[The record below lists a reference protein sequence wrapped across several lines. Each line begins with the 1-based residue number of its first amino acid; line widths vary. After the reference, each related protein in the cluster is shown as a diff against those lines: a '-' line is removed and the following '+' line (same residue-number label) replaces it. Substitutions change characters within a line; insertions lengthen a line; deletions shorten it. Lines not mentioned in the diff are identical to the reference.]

1 MAIILDAKLSRRSRR
16 AIRRRSVRRQ
26 LVNVL
31 CDAVERDGMVVCPA
45 KAWEIQDYA
54 RESGC
59 RIAVFATDDDVTA
72 RDSRRA
78 RAVARVVNGRIVV
91 EGCGDD
97 KDAGALDP
105 TLPAT
110 AQVAVALA
118 HATLRGVVGG

>member
-1 MAIILDAKLSRRSRR
+1 
-16 AIRRRSVRRQ
+16 
-26 LVNVL
+26 
-31 CDAVERDGMVVCPA
+31 MVVCPA

-78 RAVARVVNGRIVV
+78 RAVARVVDGRIVV

-97 KDAGALDP
+97 RGRGPLDP
-105 TLPAT
+105 SLPAT
-110 AQVAVALA
+110 AQVAAALA
-118 HATLRGVVGG
+118 HATLRTAGDA

>member
-1 MAIILDAKLSRRSRR
+1 MAIILDAKLADVPPRYQEEER
-16 AIRRRSVRRQ
+16 ATQ

-78 RAVARVVNGRIVV
+78 RAVGRVRDGRILI
-91 EGCGDD
+91 EGCGEDED
-97 KDAGALDP
+97 CGPLDP
-105 TLPAT
+105 ALPAMS
-110 AQVAVALA
+110 QVAAALA
-118 HATLRGVVGG
+118 RATLRSECGQ